1 MIRVRR
7 ADCSQFRE
15 DLVQGEGLS
24 PPSEGLARFRSI
36 DVMEAHG
43 NGFAAARD
51 LGPVPDGD
59 YLTGESV
66 DGSQEDEEG

>member
-1 MIRVRR
+1 
-7 ADCSQFRE
+7 
-15 DLVQGEGLS
+15 
-24 PPSEGLARFRSI
+24 
-36 DVMEAHG
+36 MEAHG